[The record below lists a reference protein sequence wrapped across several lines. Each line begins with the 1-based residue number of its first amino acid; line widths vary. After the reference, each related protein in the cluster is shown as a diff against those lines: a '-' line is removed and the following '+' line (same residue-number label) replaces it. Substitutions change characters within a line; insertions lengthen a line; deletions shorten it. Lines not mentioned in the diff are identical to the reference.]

1 MKLPGI
7 LIIIVL
13 SNLYALNLRAQLYEW
28 TDERGVKH
36 YSNVSPTESAEEV
49 KKKQEKKENRS
60 PGTTPRPVENK
71 NTFKRKTFTPKEDE
85 PESKYDSPSDAEQD
99 SEEKF
104 YSNLNLDLEKFPV
117 TQDDLI
123 NEENARLQEIKKYS
137 EKNNIKREDIIQ
149 KEKNRLIK
157 AIEDLNAAPL
167 SKFGSLKNKRRQ
179 LTYYR
184 YRLEALENS
193 PETYF
198 GDLPE

>member
-7 LIIIVL
+7 FIIIIL
-13 SNLYALNLRAQLYEW
+13 FNLYALHLRAQLYEW

-36 YSNVSPTESAEEV
+36 YSNVSPTESAEEF
-49 KKKQEKKENRS
+49 KKKDEKQDNRS
-60 PGTTPRPVENK
+60 PGDTRRPAENR
-71 NTFKRKTFTPKEDE
+71 NSIKRKTFTPKADE
-85 PESKYDSPSDAEQD
+85 PERKKDAPSDVEQE
-99 SEEKF
+99 SEEDF
-104 YSNLNLDLEKFPV
+104 FSDLNLDLEQFPV

-123 NEENARLQEIKKYS
+123 NEETSRLQKIKKYS

-149 KEKNRLIK
+149 KEKSRLIK

-167 SKFGSLKNKRRQ
+167 SKFGSLQNKRRQ
-179 LTYYR
+179 LAYYR